1 MEYLEFRINLWKSR
15 DFTRGGKDNHRS
27 TSKLIQPSEVNRF
40 QLGYKGTKVISRAV
54 PFIIR
59 SDRRGNSRLEL
70 PRIIIFPLSAWQDRL
85 HLGCDR
91 LSESVIGFA
100 DRKVDSL
107 QVASLFRVL
116 TVSFPFLPPFYAK
129 LAVRG
134 IIRNNFNSH
143 FSLSSTINVDN
154 VASSSSLFLRW
165 LGWLIFLSLVNVNIF
180 LCSNDYGLSF
190 FRACKYIYLEE
201 ESVER
206 NGYDNFQE
214 TVKSIQRLS
223 RI

>member
-1 MEYLEFRINLWKSR
+1 MTRSSPSRMRSTIRIRYRIRRSKSGFAASRESLSCSHRFFSVSSSFLWK
-15 DFTRGGKDNHRS
+15 T
-27 TSKLIQPSEVNRF
+27 
-40 QLGYKGTKVISRAV
+40 
-54 PFIIR
+54 
-59 SDRRGNSRLEL
+59 
-70 PRIIIFPLSAWQDRL
+70 
-85 HLGCDR
+85 
-91 LSESVIGFA
+91 
-100 DRKVDSL
+100 
-107 QVASLFRVL
+107 
-116 TVSFPFLPPFYAK
+116 
-129 LAVRG
+129 AVRG

>member
-1 MEYLEFRINLWKSR
+1 M
-15 DFTRGGKDNHRS
+15 
-27 TSKLIQPSEVNRF
+27 
-40 QLGYKGTKVISRAV
+40 ISRAV

-116 TVSFPFLPPFYAK
+116 IVSFPFLPPFYGK

-134 IIRNNFNSH
+134 IIRNNF
-143 FSLSSTINVDN
+143 FLSSTINVDN
-154 VASSSSLFLRW
+154 VASSSLFLRW

-180 LCSNDYGLSF
+180 LWSDDYGLSF

>member
-1 MEYLEFRINLWKSR
+1 M
-15 DFTRGGKDNHRS
+15 
-27 TSKLIQPSEVNRF
+27 
-40 QLGYKGTKVISRAV
+40 ISRAV

-85 HLGCDR
+85 HLG
-91 LSESVIGFA
+91 SETMRSTIRIRIFIGFA

-107 QVASLFRVL
+107 QVASLFRVFI
-116 TVSFPFLPPFYAK
+116 VSFPFLPPFYGK